1 MRRFVLL
8 MMLTSCENLYD
19 LENAGAN
26 RRRQREWTEACHD
39 DSVLLRTN
47 GAPASHECANRLHRM
62 RVQLATG
69 PSKGE
74 AAALVFCECE
84 RSAEKVP

>member
-1 MRRFVLL
+1 MTKRFVFL
-8 MMLTSCENLYD
+8 MLLTSCHD
-19 LENAGAN
+19 LENYGAN
-26 RRRQREWTEACHD
+26 KRRQREWTEPCHD

-47 GAPASHECANRLHRM
+47 GAPVSHECANRLHRM
-62 RVQLATG
+62 RVQVATG
-69 PSKGE
+69 PSKEE